1 MAGTDKAVEQ
11 DSGVLAPTRFT
22 PCVPRSLRAGFSLR
36 SGAEGEAVVRSMMS
50 GKIHR
55 ATVTQANLDYE
66 GSITLDPD
74 LMDGAGILPYE
85 KVHVVDV
92 TNGARL
98 ETYAIKG
105 ERGSGE
111 VCINGAAAHLVH
123 RGDIVIIIAYQQMTD
138 AEARDLA
145 PRMVYVDAFNR
156 ITRTSYGDGFSHNP
170 REAVAAH

>member
-1 MAGTDKAVEQ
+1 
-11 DSGVLAPTRFT
+11 
-22 PCVPRSLRAGFSLR
+22 
-36 SGAEGEAVVRSMMS
+36 VRIMMS

-55 ATVTQANLDYE
+55 ATVTGADIDYE

-74 LMDGAGILPYE
+74 LMEAAGILPYE
-85 KVHVVDV
+85 QVHVVDV

-123 RGDIVIIIAYQQMTD
+123 RGDIVIIIAYQHMTES
-138 AEARDLA
+138 EARDA
-145 PRMVYVDAFNR
+145 SPRSVFVDASNR
-156 ITRTSYGDGFSHNP
+156 IKRTSYGDGFSHNP
-170 REAVAAH
+170 REVAVAR

>member
-36 SGAEGEAVVRSMMS
+36 SGAEGEAVVRTMMS